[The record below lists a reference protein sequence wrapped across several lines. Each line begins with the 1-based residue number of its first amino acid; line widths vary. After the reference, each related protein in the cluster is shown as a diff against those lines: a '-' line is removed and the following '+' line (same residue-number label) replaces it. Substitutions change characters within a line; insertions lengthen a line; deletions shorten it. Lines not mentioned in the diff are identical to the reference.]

1 MAKAKAS
8 LEVATVSSAPEAL
21 AVLNEQIKSY
31 KHIQDSVY
39 RTKGTLKLSD
49 GSTIDLKSETSID
62 KVVMAFASVQLRARA
77 IETSYSELGRTK
89 YPVVKIDG
97 STEDEWKQDCLLRI
111 QIIEQKDK
119 LDELNQLK
127 KEWEELLD
135 KEDRKAILMKKMASK
150 GLV

>member
-8 LEVATVSSAPEAL
+8 LEIATVSSAPEAL

-39 RTKGTLKLSD
+39 RTKGSLKLSD

-62 KVVMAFASVQLRARA
+62 KVVMAFASVQSRIRA
-77 IETSYSELGRTK
+77 IESAYSALERTK
-89 YPVVKIDG
+89 YPVVKIEG
-97 STEDEWKQDCLLRI
+97 GTEEDWKQDCQLRI

-119 LDELNQLK
+119 LDELNELK

-135 KEDRKAILMKKMASK
+135 KEDRKAILMKKMANK

>member
-8 LEVATVSSAPEAL
+8 LEIATVSSAPEAL

-39 RTKGTLKLSD
+39 RTKGSLKLSD

-62 KVVMAFASVQLRARA
+62 KVVMAFASVQSRIRA
-77 IETSYSELGRTK
+77 IESAYATLDRTN
-89 YPVVKIDG
+89 YPVVKIEG
-97 STEDEWKQDCLLRI
+97 GTEEDWKQDCQLRI

-119 LDELNQLK
+119 LDELNELK

-135 KEDRKAILMKKMASK
+135 KEDRKAILMKKMANK

>member
-1 MAKAKAS
+1 MAKTN
-8 LEVATVSSAPEAL
+8 LQVVTVTSAPEAL

-39 RTKGTLKLSD
+39 KTPTKGSLRLSD
-49 GSTIDLKSETSID
+49 GSTVDLKSETSID
-62 KVVMAFASVQLRARA
+62 KVVMAFASVQSRIKA
-77 IETSYSELGRTK
+77 IESAYSELGREE
-89 YPVVKIDG
+89 YPVVKIEG
-97 STEDEWKQDCLLRI
+97 GTEEEWKQDCMLRI

-119 LDELNQLK
+119 LDELNELK

-135 KEDRKAILMKKMASK
+135 KEDRKAILMKKMANK

>member
-1 MAKAKAS
+1 MAKANLQVS
-8 LEVATVSSAPEAL
+8 TVTSAPEAL

-39 RTKGTLKLSD
+39 RTKGSLKLSD

-62 KVVMAFASVQLRARA
+62 KVVMAFASVQSRIRA
-77 IETSYSELGRTK
+77 IESAYSALERTK
-89 YPVVKIDG
+89 YPVVKIEG
-97 STEDEWKQDCLLRI
+97 GTEEDWKQDCQLRI

-119 LDELNQLK
+119 LDELNELK

-135 KEDRKAILMKKMASK
+135 KEDRKAILMKKMANK

>member
-1 MAKAKAS
+1 MSKAN
-8 LEVATVSSAPEAL
+8 LEIATISSAPEAL

-39 RTKGTLKLSD
+39 KTKGTLKLSD

-77 IETSYSELGRTK
+77 IEMSYATLERSE
-89 YPVVKIDG
+89 YPVVKVDG
-97 STEDEWKQDCLLRI
+97 STEDDWKQDCLLRI

-119 LDELNQLK
+119 LDELKELK

>member
-1 MAKAKAS
+1 MAKVKAS
-8 LEVATVSSAPEAL
+8 LEIATVSSAPEAL

-39 RTKGTLKLSD
+39 RTKGSLKLSD

-62 KVVMAFASVQLRARA
+62 KVVMAFASVQSRIRA
-77 IETSYSELGRTK
+77 IESAYATLERTK
-89 YPVVKIDG
+89 YPVVKIEG
-97 STEDEWKQDCLLRI
+97 GTEEDWKQDCQLRI

-119 LDELNQLK
+119 LDELNELK

-135 KEDRKAILMKKMASK
+135 KEDRKAILMKKMANK